1 MTDQQREPLP
11 TISERAG
18 SDPTESTA
26 NIPEVREQPNAPE
39 ANRRDSEVTI
49 EAGQPPQVTLRHTA
63 ASSADD
69 ATRRNMQNTDG
80 AQGAAGYTKGNNANT
95 MERTGLPYTAED
107 MARQGAGPSRGA
119 DVPAGSGATPIS
131 ADRDAFLADM
141 VESGHFGGTDEADKW
156 ATAVFNALRERALE
170 SDTSMAVATE
180 LGSVIRVGEA
190 PEVQVAEMIW
200 GGDFVA
206 RLRTLIGALSDVGK
220 DDFLRTVATYAKSS
234 ADSPW
239 VEDAVYSFFGAL
251 KRRAGDVDASRL
263 GELGQ
268 IWQRTQ

>member
-1 MTDQQREPLP
+1 MTDQQRENLP
-11 TISERAG
+11 TISGRAG
-18 SDPTESTA
+18 GDPTESTA
-26 NIPEVREQPNAPE
+26 NIPEVREEPNPPE
-39 ANRRDSEVTI
+39 ANRRDGQVII

-80 AQGAAGYTKGNNANT
+80 AQGEAGFTKGDNSNT
-95 MERTGLPYTAED
+95 MERTGLPYTADD
-107 MARQGAGPSRGA
+107 MARQGVGPARGA

-141 VESGHFGGTDEADKW
+141 VKLGHFADADEADTW

-170 SDTSMAVATE
+170 SDKTIASE
-180 LGSVIRVGEA
+180 LGLVVRVGEA

-206 RLRTLIGALSDVGK
+206 RLRTLIGALSDVNKG
-220 DDFLRTVATYAKSS
+220 DFLRTVATYAKSG
-234 ADSPW
+234 AEDPW
-239 VEDAVYSFFGAL
+239 VEGAVYSFFGAL
-251 KRRAGDVDASRL
+251 KSRAGDIDASRL

-268 IWQRTQ
+268 VWQRTQ

>member
-18 SDPTESTA
+18 GDPTESTA
-26 NIPEVREQPNAPE
+26 NIPEVREEPNAPE
-39 ANRRDSEVTI
+39 ANRRDGKVTI
-49 EAGQPPQVTLRHTA
+49 EAGKPPQVTLNHTA

-141 VESGHFGGTDEADKW
+141 VKNGHFGGTDEADKW

-170 SDTSMAVATE
+170 SDKTIASE
-180 LGSVIRVGEA
+180 LGSVVRVGEA

-206 RLRTLIGALSDVGK
+206 RLRTMIGALSDVNK
-220 DDFLRTVATYAKSS
+220 DDFLRTVANYAKSS
-234 ADSPW
+234 AEDPW
-239 VEDAVYSFFGAL
+239 VEGAVYSFFGAL
-251 KRRAGDVDASRL
+251 KSRAGDIDASRL

-268 IWQRTQ
+268 VWQRTQ